1 MPPRTSLAA
10 RRPGPAPRAS
20 ELALSVRGATFGYRG
35 RAVLQDVE
43 WTVAPGELVGLV
55 GPSGAGK
62 TTLLRALA
70 GEPLTMRGAVEV
82 LGGPAGRARSRRHLG
97 YVPQIDAVDRD
108 FPLTVRQVVL
118 LGRADR
124 SARLPWFRADER
136 READRVLDR
145 LGIGELADR
154 GLAELSGGQQQRMY
168 LARALVRGARVL
180 LLDEPTS
187 GVDPATRHR
196 MLALLA
202 ELRAEDGL
210 TIVLTTHD
218 LNFVA
223 TYLPRLTFLGA
234 RGVVADGPP
243 AATLTPPVLA
253 AAYGTQLR
261 VVADGD
267 RRIVVDADDPVAGAA
282 AAGPVAG
289 VAGDPGGAAATAD
302 AEGGAW
308 SS

>member
-1 MPPRTSLAA
+1 MPPHTTTQPPFTPIGGGPVSPALA
-10 RRPGPAPRAS
+10 
-20 ELALSVRGATFGYRG
+20 VRGATFGYQG
-35 RAVLQDVE
+35 RAVLRDVD
-43 WTVAPGELVGLV
+43 WSVAPGELVGLV

-70 GEPLTMRGAVEV
+70 GEPLTLCGEVEV
-82 LGGPAGRARSRRHLG
+82 LGGRAGRASSRRHLG

-124 SARLPWFRADER
+124 SARVPWFRAAER

-145 LGIGELADR
+145 LGIAHLADR
-154 GLAELSGGQQQRMY
+154 GLAELSGGQQQRMF

-196 MLALLA
+196 VLALLA
-202 ELRAEDGL
+202 ELRDEDGL

-223 TYLPRLTFLGA
+223 THLPRLTFLGA
-234 RGVVADGPP
+234 HGVIADGPP
-243 AATLTPPVLA
+243 SATLTPQVLSA
-253 AAYGTQLR
+253 TYGTQLR

-267 RRIVVDADDPVAGAA
+267 RVVVVDADDPLTGRGAGARA
-282 AAGPVAG
+282 DVTRARA
-289 VAGDPGGAAATAD
+289 AD
-302 AEGGAW
+302 ARDAQGVAW